1 MKNIHYGSLAASA
14 LVMLAACGGG
24 NSGTSSGADAAP
36 KSPVRG
42 VLIENPPPRIQ
53 SVSATDFA
61 ASLSKD
67 VIGAAGSPVCG
78 VDVHYIK
85 FTTVGGMGEATDASA
100 ALMVPTGSDQRCT
113 GPRPI
118 VIYAH
123 GTVTQKKYNLANWAD
138 RNNPAFQESAF
149 IAASFAAQGY
159 ILIAPNYAGYDSSS
173 LGYHP
178 YMNADQQ
185 SKEMMDALA
194 AAKTALPKLQS
205 PTTASSKLFITGYSQ
220 GGSVTMATHRALEAA
235 NIPVTA
241 SAPQSG
247 VFLLLAQLDA
257 VFLGKVSDAAPLF
270 GTMLAISAQKSF
282 GNLYKQPSDIFE
294 DAYATGIESLLPGNS
309 SYGDLINNGKLPM
322 ALFSSTP
329 PAGLG
334 DITPAK
340 GDGDFD
346 ALYAAGFGSPNLLKN
361 SVRASYVEDARAR
374 PDGALAATP
383 NYQLPAAPTHPFRM
397 TGKAFDLRGWTPK
410 APMLMCGGHGDAMA
424 IYALNTAA
432 MKTIWKDLGPKI
444 TALDV
449 DSEPSDASDPFAPI
463 KMGFV
468 QRKNTVYQQ
477 YFDYLKTIGRTDS
490 KATTEAAAYV
500 RSIYHPLLVPGFCG
514 AAVNAYFKTF

>member
-85 FTTVGGMGEATDASA
+85 YTTVGGMGEATDASA

-194 AAKTALPKLQS
+194 AAKTALP
-205 PTTASSKLFITGYSQ
+205 
-220 GGSVTMATHRALEAA
+220 
-235 NIPVTA
+235 
-241 SAPQSG
+241 
-247 VFLLLAQLDA
+247 
-257 VFLGKVSDAAPLF
+257 
-270 GTMLAISAQKSF
+270 
-282 GNLYKQPSDIFE
+282 
-294 DAYATGIESLLPGNS
+294 
-309 SYGDLINNGKLPM
+309 
-322 ALFSSTP
+322 
-329 PAGLG
+329 
-334 DITPAK
+334 
-340 GDGDFD
+340 
-346 ALYAAGFGSPNLLKN
+346 
-361 SVRASYVEDARAR
+361 
-374 PDGALAATP
+374 
-383 NYQLPAAPTHPFRM
+383 
-397 TGKAFDLRGWTPK
+397 
-410 APMLMCGGHGDAMA
+410 
-424 IYALNTAA
+424 
-432 MKTIWKDLGPKI
+432 
-444 TALDV
+444 
-449 DSEPSDASDPFAPI
+449 
-463 KMGFV
+463 
-468 QRKNTVYQQ
+468 
-477 YFDYLKTIGRTDS
+477 
-490 KATTEAAAYV
+490 
-500 RSIYHPLLVPGFCG
+500 
-514 AAVNAYFKTF
+514 